1 MSAVSDMEKPREEA
15 TQWLILLQEQPND
28 RALDAAFE
36 SWLAASPANAAAWA
50 ETRNL
55 GDLIA
60 KNPPKY
66 RDRWMAARRANPA
79 RCARRLVAA
88 ISILAVAAAIVL
100 ALVPNVL
107 LPFTAD
113 YATGTAELRAV
124 SLPDGSVV
132 QLAADSAIDV
142 EYAADERRVRLIT
155 GGAFF
160 EVKPD
165 AARPFTVSAKTI
177 ETTVLG
183 TAFDVRLIGDGA
195 AVAVRHGLVRVKRA
209 GAAAALLE
217 QLGPGDWIRATSSGP
232 AERGLAAPDQAG
244 AWARGELIVRDQPIT
259 EIVDQLRGYFRGAIF
274 VTDDDLADRRITG
287 LYDLNDPVQTL
298 RAIALTH
305 DAKLQQI
312 SPWVLVLS
320 RN

>member
-1 MSAVSDMEKPREEA
+1 MTAVSEMEKSREEA

-66 RDRWMAARRANPA
+66 RDRWMAATRASPA
-79 RCARRLVAA
+79 RCARRLAA
-88 ISILAVAAAIVL
+88 AVSILAVAAAIVL

-107 LPFTAD
+107 LPLTAG
-113 YATGTAELRAV
+113 YATGTAEFRAV

-142 EYAADERRVRLIT
+142 EYAADERRVRLMT

-209 GAAAALLE
+209 GAAALLE
-217 QLGPGDWIRATSSGP
+217 QLGPGDWIRARSSGP
-232 AERGLAAPDQAG
+232 TERGLAAPDHAG